1 MRKENVRVLMIALI
15 VLIGLGYAALRSGLN
30 INGTTHVAGAT
41 WDVHFENYQR
51 TNNSTVTPTTAPD
64 TSSNTTSVSYE
75 VTLNNPGD
83 IYEFTLDVVNSGT
96 VDVMIESFSSKL
108 NNTEITSS
116 NLPGYL
122 EYSVAYDDGV
132 ALANKQALAHNTQ
145 EKVKLR
151 VKYRDDISTSVLPQT
166 TQDLVF
172 NFEIIYVQDDGTSVP
187 VRVTDANFAT
197 DSWDNIIAASKTA
210 NPTQLQADMTAG
222 TTRAVPLDLNLD
234 GTSDA
239 TCNLRIANLS
249 TPAACATEGFSQT
262 ACGLVLECA
271 NVVTTHV
278 MNSTSTNVGG
288 WPASAMRTYLNDET
302 ANAVSIYNALPS
314 ELSSKII
321 PTTVVSGHGST
332 SGETNFTSIDKI
344 YLLSPMEVWG
354 NNSYSQYDSA
364 RSLSRQLDY
373 YNTKG
378 VNNSSYSDAIKKNS
392 SNNAT
397 YWWLRAARS
406 SNTNNFSIVR
416 TGGGDDHG
424 SAYDTYGVSPA
435 FRIG

>member
-1 MRKENVRVLMIALI
+1 MNKVRDIKMKKVRTALI
-15 VLIGLGYAALRSGLN
+15 ILVVLIGLGYAALRSGLN
-30 INGTTHVAGAT
+30 INGITHVQNAT

-51 TNNSTVTPTTAPD
+51 TSNSTVTPSTAPD
-64 TSSNTTSVSYE
+64 TTGNNKTTVTYE

-96 VDVMIESFSSKL
+96 MDVMIESFSSKL

-197 DSWDNIIAASKTA
+197 DSWDNIIAASKVA
-210 NPTQLQADMTAG
+210 NPTQLQADMATG

-271 NVVTTHV
+271 NVIDTRTMNTT
-278 MNSTSTNVGG
+278 NTNAGG

-321 PTTVVSGHGST
+321 PTYVVSGHGYQSGATNYTST
-332 SGETNFTSIDKI
+332 DKL
-344 YLLSPMEVWG
+344 YLLSTKEVG
-354 NNSYSQYDSA
+354 FDVNYDSA
-364 RSLSRQLDY
+364 KAETRILDF
-373 YNTKG
+373 YNLY
-378 VNNSSYSDAIKKNS
+378 NNDQTRVKKNS
-392 SNNAT
+392 SNSAT
-397 YWWLRAARS
+397 NWWLRAAHS
-406 SNTNNFSIVR
+406 TSTYSFTAVN
-416 TGGGDDHG
+416 GGGSDNYNG
-424 SAYDTYGVSPA
+424 AYITDGVSPA